1 MDLHVPTSVQ
11 HSHIPVLQVP
21 TAVMLDLKGKRFFL
35 RLDSLNLCLP
45 QTPPVQTAKN
55 NNNNSV

>member
-1 MDLHVPTSVQ
+1 MDLHVPTSAQ

-45 QTPPVQTAKN
+45 QTLPAQTAKN
-55 NNNNSV
+55 NNNNSA